1 MRNLNQR
8 TIGWGLCLLLMA
20 LLTGSRVTA
29 QPDMVINS
37 DGDTHVGRLLMK
49 EPVPAQTEGQV
60 WRNVVVSDRNR
71 RVICIDRYLRKGK
84 TDGYIYV
91 FQSQTKRFPS
101 RGRASTHHCP
111 ITLHP

>member
-8 TIGWGLCLLLMA
+8 TIGWGLSLLLMA
-20 LLTGSRVTA
+20 LLPGCGVTA

-101 RGRASTHHCP
+101 RGRASTHHCSL
-111 ITLHP
+111 TLHL